1 MLTRKGPDRV
11 QRDARTEAMLVVAR
25 VLRGRSL
32 DAALDAARTHP
43 QRALVFELVHGSLR
57 HYLSLSEALKPRL
70 RRAVK
75 DAEVEAGLLV
85 GAYQLLH
92 TRVKPYAAVSA
103 CVDGVRA
110 LGKSSA
116 GGLVNAVLRSLV
128 RLPPGP
134 PTTRAGTTEHPTW
147 LEERI
152 EKDWGTKAEQIME
165 ANNGRAPMALRVNER
180 NVSTTEYAGLLH
192 AAKIDFRPGV
202 FPAALV
208 LCRAIPRSALPGFA
222 DGLVS
227 IQDESAQ
234 IAAHLVAPESG
245 ERVLD
250 ACAAPG
256 GKAFHLIERVPSC
269 QLTAIDTDEKRLAFT
284 RAEAERLGHDIRLLQ
299 GDATQG
305 DWWDGVPYHRIL
317 VDAPCSGTGTLRR
330 RPDIKLHRTAADV
343 RAHASRQGTMLDAV
357 WRTLR
362 LGGTLVYCTCSIL
375 AEENDDV
382 VAAFLDRTSNATASP
397 IAAAWGLP
405 TGHGRQTLPAP
416 GKGDGFYFARLVK
429 ADA

>member
-1 MLTRKGPDRV
+1 MRAKKGSDRV
-11 QRDARTEAMLVVAR
+11 QRDARTEAMLAVAR
-25 VLRGRSL
+25 ILRGRSL
-32 DAALDAARTHP
+32 DAALDTARTHP

-70 RRAVK
+70 RRATK

-103 CVDGVRA
+103 CVGGVRA

-128 RLPPGP
+128 RLPPDP
-134 PTTRAGTTEHPTW
+134 PTTRAGITEHPAW
-147 LEERI
+147 LAKRV
-152 EKDWGTKAEQIME
+152 EKDWGAKAEQIME

-180 NVSTTEYAGLLH
+180 KVSPTEYATRLG
-192 AAKIDFRPGV
+192 AAKIDFRPGI
-202 FPAALV
+202 FPATLV
-208 LCRAIPRSALPGFA
+208 LSRAIPRSSLPGFA
-222 DGLVS
+222 EGLVS

-234 IAAHLVAPESG
+234 IAAHLVAPEPG
-245 ERVLD
+245 ARVLD

-269 QLTAIDTDEKRLAFT
+269 QLTAIDNDENRLAFT
-284 RAEAERLGHDIRLLQ
+284 RTEATRLGHDIRLLQ
-299 GDATQG
+299 GDATQE
-305 DWWDGVPYHRIL
+305 DWWDGVPYDRIL

-330 RPDIKLHRTAADV
+330 RPDIKLHRTADDV
-343 RAHASRQGTMLDAV
+343 RAHASQQGTMLDAV
-357 WRTLR
+357 WRMLR
-362 LGGTLVYCTCSIL
+362 PGGTLVYCTCSIL
-375 AEENDDV
+375 VEENDDV
-382 VAAFLDRTSNATASP
+382 VAAFLDRTSNATAP
-397 IAAAWGLP
+397 AIPDAWGLP
-405 TGHGRQTLPAP
+405 TSHGRQTLPAP

-429 ADA
+429 G

>member
-1 MLTRKGPDRV
+1 MPTSNRSDRA
-11 QRDARTEAMLVVAR
+11 QRDARLEAMLALAR

-32 DAALDAARTHP
+32 DAALATARTHP

-70 RRAVK
+70 RHAIK
-75 DAEVEAGLLV
+75 DVEVEAALLA

-128 RLPPGP
+128 RLPPEP
-134 PTTRAGTTEHPTW
+134 PTTRAGITEHPTW
-147 LEERI
+147 LAGRI
-152 EKDWGTKAEQIME
+152 EQDWGEKAEQVME
-165 ANNGRAPMALRVNER
+165 ANIGRAPMALRVNER
-180 NVSTTEYAGLLH
+180 KVSTTEYAALLH
-192 AAKIDFRPGV
+192 AAKIDFRPGM
-202 FPAALV
+202 FPATLV
-208 LCRAIPRSALPGFA
+208 LCRAIPKSSLPGFA

-256 GKAFHLIERVPSC
+256 GKAFHLVEQVPSC

-284 RAEAERLGHDIRLLQ
+284 RTEAVRLGHDIRLLQ
-299 GDATQG
+299 GDAMQEN
-305 DWWDGVPYHRIL
+305 WWDGVPYDRIL

-343 RAHASRQGTMLDAV
+343 RAHASQQGNMLDAV
-357 WRTLR
+357 WPTLR
-362 LGGTLVYCTCSIL
+362 PGGTLVYCTCSIL
-375 AEENDDV
+375 VEENDDV
-382 VAAFLDRTSNATASP
+382 VAAFLDRTAN
-397 IAAAWGLP
+397 AAAPAISADWGLP
-405 TGHGRQTLPAP
+405 TSYGRQTLPAP
-416 GKGDGFYFARLVK
+416 GQGDGFYFARLVK
-429 ADA
+429 VDA